1 MTCSVIR
8 YTAPI
13 QKVRCFTSYQNF
25 ALEFY
30 EKILDNDDTSP
41 ILFHV
46 FSMNGCTLF
55 VALWELLDIVSNG
68 AKIKNRVKGIIFD
81 SSPANVQPMQI
92 ANAVT
97 FATLP
102 KSKYS
107 EIFRPFYKLLIAGF
121 FTSLRAFEWIQSF
134 FDSTAFEKNNAYF
147 RIFKI
152 LDLPKNQLYL
162 YSNSDEICSDH
173 SIEDF
178 IKNQKERGINV
189 LSQCWKTSEHVQ
201 HFRAH
206 PEDYTKICKQF
217 LNDYFIPINNE

>member
-1 MTCSVIR
+1 
-8 YTAPI
+8 
-13 QKVRCFTSYQNF
+13 
-25 ALEFY
+25 
-30 EKILDNDDTSP
+30 
-41 ILFHV
+41 
-46 FSMNGCTLF
+46 MNGCTLF

-68 AKIKNRVKGIIFD
+68 ATIKNRVKGIIFD

-107 EIFRPFYKLLIAGF
+107 EIIHY
-121 FTSLRAFEWIQSF
+121 
-134 FDSTAFEKNNAYF
+134 
-147 RIFKI
+147 
-152 LDLPKNQLYL
+152 
-162 YSNSDEICSDH
+162 

-178 IKNQKERGINV
+178 VNNQKERGINV

-206 PEDYTKICKQF
+206 PEEYTEFCKQF
-217 LNDYFIPINNE
+217 LDDFVNPH